1 MPPNPR
7 QSLLLRQHGS
17 TKKGLLL
24 ASFAISML
32 FVVSGKTGAQGPGVR
47 PPMPRQAPVEASNTS
62 NSDAREQPVAP
73 PQRTVRV
80 IDQGLRI
87 TVPRNSP
94 LRNELTIAA
103 VSLGEI
109 QQTLD

>member
-7 QSLLLRQHGS
+7 QSLLLGQHR
-17 TKKGLLL
+17 TTRTGLLL
-24 ASFAISML
+24 ASLAISML
-32 FVVSGKTGAQGPGVR
+32 FVVSGKTGAQRPGVP
-47 PPMPRQAPVEASNTS
+47 PPMPRQAPVEAPNTS
-62 NSDAREQPVAP
+62 NSEARERPVATP
-73 PQRTVRV
+73 RGTLRF

-103 VSLGEI
+103 VSL
-109 QQTLD
+109 